1 MRRPGNFTGSIRGPK
16 LPADLK
22 RKLLMVAGV
31 GLLVFVI
38 GGMAFVGWVAKDLP
52 NPDRIIDRTVAEST
66 KIFDRTGE
74 QLLFEI
80 HGTEKRTIVKL
91 EEIPQY
97 LIDATLTAEDRNFYQ
112 HRGLS
117 ITGILR
123 SYLKNLTTG
132 SRVGGSTL
140 TQQLVKNAILSP
152 EKTYTRKLK
161 EAILAYQIE
170 KRFSKDEI
178 LQLYFNEIP
187 YGSTAY
193 GAEAAAQTYFGKS
206 VRDITLAQAA
216 LLAALPKAPSF
227 YSPYGSNIDELFG
240 RQQFILNTMV
250 DEGYLVREEAD
261 AAIAE
266 KIEFRKR
273 AEAITAPHFVMMVR
287 EQLVEKYGE
296 LAVEQGGLQVIT
308 TLDLYKQKL
317 AEEVIDQLA
326 KRNEDYLA
334 TNAALVSIDPKTG
347 QVLALVGSRDFF
359 NEEIDGQV
367 NVADRPRQPGS
378 SFKPIVYAAVFQKGY
393 TPETILYDV
402 VTTFLNYDGRDYEPK
417 NYNLAEH
424 GPVTVRTA
432 LAGSLNIPAV
442 KAIYLAGID
451 KVIDLAEALGYTT
464 LSDRSRFGLSL
475 VLGGGE
481 VTLLEHTNA
490 FGVFAR
496 EGEWH
501 PVATLLEVR
510 DKDGT
515 VLEKFEKVEKKVL
528 ETQVARQINSILSDN
543 SARAYIFGESNHLT
557 LPNRPVAAKT
567 GTTNDY
573 HDAWTIGYT
582 PSIATGVWVGNSNN
596 DAMKRGA
603 DGSVLAAPI
612 WQQFMA
618 RLLTGTPVEQ
628 FQPPTPTTS
637 DKPVLN
643 GSLAQGIKVKID
655 KTTGKL
661 ATNLTPENL
670 IEEKTYR
677 EAHSI
682 LYYIDKDD
690 PQGSA
695 PPTRSGQQYDRWEAA
710 VQRWAQEN
718 NYITEQPPT
727 DFDDVHTSTNQPKIT
742 ITSPTKNQTIAG
754 RNFSASVSASAPR
767 GVSRVEYYI
776 NNSLI
781 GAATEPPFSLTTTL
795 RDPSVSAG
803 AYQLKVIAYDDVDNA
818 GSDQI
823 TLTFQLSDLPP
834 ALTWQSP
841 SSNASVASAA
851 FPLQL
856 RAIINEPSFV
866 SQVDLFAKNDEQTIF
881 INTARQFPGGVMTI
895 SWAQPP
901 PAGSYELRAEIKYL
915 NGAQVTSKSLPL
927 LIQ

>member
-1 MRRPGNFTGSIRGPK
+1 MRRANNFTGSIRGPK
-16 LPADLK
+16 LSSDLK
-22 RKLLMVAGV
+22 RKLLLVAGA
-31 GLLVFVI
+31 GLLIFI
-38 GGMAFVGWVAKDLP
+38 AGGMAFVGWVAKDLP

-80 HGTEKRTIVKL
+80 HGAEKRTIVKL

-97 LIDATLTAEDRNFYQ
+97 LVDATLTAEDRNFYQ
-112 HRGLS
+112 HKGLS

-123 SYLKNLTTG
+123 SYLKNITTG

-206 VRDITLAQAA
+206 VRDITLAEAA
-216 LLAALPKAPSF
+216 LLAALPKAPSY
-227 YSPYGSNIDELFG
+227 YSPYGNNVDELFG
-240 RQQFILNTMV
+240 RQQFILNSMV
-250 DEGYLVREEAD
+250 DEDYLIREEAD

-266 KIEFRKR
+266 EIEFRKR
-273 AEAITAPHFVMMVR
+273 AEVITAPHFVMMVR

-296 LAVEQGGLQVIT
+296 LAVEQGGLQVVT
-308 TLDLYKQKL
+308 TLDLYKQEL
-317 AEEVIDQLA
+317 AEEVIDQLTE
-326 KRNEDYLA
+326 RNEDYLA

-378 SFKPIVYAAVFQKGY
+378 SFKPIVYAAAFQKGY

-417 NYNLAEH
+417 NYTLTEH
-424 GPVTVRTA
+424 GPVTIRSA

-451 KVIDLAEALGYTT
+451 TVLDLAEALGYTT
-464 LSDRSRFGLSL
+464 LSNRSRFGLSL

-510 DKDGT
+510 DKGGV

-543 SARAYIFGESNHLT
+543 AARAYVFGESNYLT
-557 LPNRPVAAKT
+557 LPGRPVAAKT

-582 PSIATGVWVGNSNN
+582 PSITTGVWVGNSNN

-628 FQPPTPTTS
+628 FQPPAPTTS
-637 DKPVLN
+637 DKPALN
-643 GSLAQGIKVKID
+643 GSLAQGVKVKID

-661 ATNLTPENL
+661 ATNLTPEHL
-670 IEEKTYR
+670 TEEKTYR

-682 LYYIDKDD
+682 LYYVDKDN
-690 PQGSA
+690 PQSNVA
-695 PPTRSGQQYDRWEAA
+695 PARSGQQYERWEAA

-727 DFDDVHTSTNQPKIT
+727 EFDDVHTSANQPKVA
-742 ITSPTKNQTIAG
+742 ITSPTKNQTIASQ
-754 RNFSASVSASAPR
+754 NFSASVSASAPR
-767 GVSRVEYYI
+767 GISRVEYYI
-776 NNSLI
+776 NNNLI
-781 GAATEPPFSLTTTL
+781 GTATQPPFNLATTLHDPSAAT
-795 RDPSVSAG
+795 G
-803 AYQLKVIAYDDVDNA
+803 AHPLKVIAYDDVDNA
-818 GSDQI
+818 GSDEI
-823 TLTFQLSDLPP
+823 ILIFQLGSLPP

-841 SSNASVASAA
+841 SSNTSITASA

-856 RAIINEPSFV
+856 RATLNEPGVV
-866 SQVDLFAKNDEQTIF
+866 SQVDVFAKNDEQTIF
-881 INTARQFPGGVMTI
+881 INTARQFPGGVVSV

-901 PAGSYELRAEIKYL
+901 DAGSYDLFAEIKYI
-915 NGAQVTSKSLPL
+915 NGAQVTSSRLPL
-927 LIQ
+927 TIQ